1 MPGKRRRGCA
11 DSVTIVRAGSTSSVT
26 RLDAVIPR
34 YSRPEMAR
42 VWSEERKL
50 ELWFDVEL
58 AALEAWAELGIVPA
72 KTARRVRAQATCPT
86 PQRVAEIERETNHD
100 LAAFVD
106 AVGEQLDDEGR
117 RWLHF
122 GLTSSDV
129 VD

>member
-34 YSRPEMAR
+34 YSRPAMAR

-50 ELWFDVEL
+50 ELWLDVEL
-58 AALEAWAELGIVPA
+58 AALEAGAELGAVPA
-72 KTARRVRAQATCPT
+72 EAVGEIRARAKPPSSA
-86 PQRVAEIERETNHD
+86 RVAELERKTNHD

-106 AVGEQLDDEGR
+106 AVAAELGEPG
-117 RWLHF
+117 
-122 GLTSSDV
+122 
-129 VD
+129 